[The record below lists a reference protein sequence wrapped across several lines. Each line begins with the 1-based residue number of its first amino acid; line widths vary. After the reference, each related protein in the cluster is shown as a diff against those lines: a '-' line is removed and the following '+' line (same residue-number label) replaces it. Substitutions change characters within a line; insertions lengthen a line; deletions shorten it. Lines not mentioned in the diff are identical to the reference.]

1 MTTHESCFRHGG
13 DEQVVESDDDL
24 EAGVAGK
31 ERGQHVNYSQ
41 RPPLRIADRPIA
53 SGELRR
59 PSLAAFAHN
68 AQSVG

>member
-31 ERGQHVNYSQ
+31 ERGQHVNHSQ
-41 RPPLRIADRPIA
+41 RPPLRVAERPIA
-53 SGELRR
+53 IRRQRR
-59 PSLAAFAHN
+59 PSPAAFAHN